1 MEIDEYGDYSQQAP
15 LKTGEITISQD
26 ENGIYTIDLDVM
38 DDADNTITMEWSGV
52 LVDENTISLPG
63 QNAAVRK
70 VATDKRA
77 SMKFVR

>member
-1 MEIDEYGDYSQQAP
+1 MKAEYASVGTVKGLGKKYVDI
-15 LKTGEITISQD
+15 LN

-52 LVDENTISLPG
+52 LVDQATISLPG